1 MRISDDILFFT
12 MGTSHS
18 DIHLIIAPGKSVN
31 TPYSKGILLASI
43 VILSSVSVLFIEI
56 DIEELNNDSLKLNG
70 EAKTSSLVDVPSW
83 RIYDIWN
90 YNGNLDLVNY
100 IASSGVNTNLQS
112 MSGTLQKTVT
122 DIYTMTVDNK
132 STLVYNIQSHGEY
145 DSGGAISLEGT
156 NGCLYVTMDT
166 EEIVRVSDLASI
178 EQEATFDLVFDPVL
192 FGSCRTWL
200 RQDVAELIVL
210 NEYSPPL
217 ESYDFPLY
225 VGDNWD
231 EDFTQETS
239 YSGSSDYV
247 TIPSDTLD
255 SNSIN
260 WEIMSQGFSGVGYS
274 GCIPSYN
281 ISSTNSDGE
290 DAGYKWFCPAIRG
303 DIKTETIEGIGFT
316 AIHSL
321 SSYYAASRPKQI
333 EVEVEFPLAPI
344 DMDISAWINVSQGGN
359 PLSNQNVE
367 FRYEIEGD
375 IQTVTT
381 AANGSAH
388 IIFNTGHAADNSIT
402 TNDLGSHGIVAW
414 ISSENVVGAATVSI
428 DPNIHEIDLIAYTD
442 GVTVERTRGIRT
454 VSLNDDI
461 GFNAIPGDVLTFS
474 IPVIN
479 RGLIK
484 SPTTILEVTGADGA
498 TSSAN
503 VPRLDSLAETRIEID
518 WVVPANQPS
527 GDSSI
532 LFEVDP
538 GEAITSDGNRSNNQG
553 SFTIFIGRLPEAVL
567 LIPDESLT
575 LDEIVF
581 NGLSSWDPDGG
592 SISCYFTIEK
602 LNGDTIGSEEPDCIH
617 EYSWDDDGTFLV
629 TMLVTDDESD
639 ADYAESSVSILNR
652 YPEITIGTE
661 SDNVPVLSPVTFE
674 LTERIDLDTQHPQA
688 PVDIQWKSPCE
699 EGAISLKCT
708 VTPTEEG
715 TYTVEVDAMDDDG
728 AITTETYTVNVNNI
742 APFDSE
748 VEVIFQGNR
757 IQPNSYGL
765 FTINEGDELTIR
777 GIAHDSENDIDSL
790 QHIWTPDA
798 ESFPDIQTIQ
808 IGRVSL
814 ITHTFETD
822 GQHLATLQV
831 IDDDGESAETLTVP
845 FKVNNI
851 VPSILPF
858 AEPLPAAEDND
869 IEISM
874 RVEDTS
880 HDLQIMTSCFDLNPD
895 ENTDSTGNKTDDCD
909 VESIHLKHSWPD
921 SNSAP
926 DHITFHATDDD
937 GRRAWVSI
945 PIDIRNVKP
954 IARATTSTY
963 QPVSGESFI
972 INANG
977 TTDSIF
983 DMQNMRYQWDLN
995 IAKDSDG
1002 DGNPANDIDVEGNII
1017 ELVFDV
1023 EGTVIVQLTVNDG
1036 DATDSIILTIQVQ
1049 KAPFS
1054 VVGLVSSPIFI
1065 VFILI
1070 IMAGGGGYLFL
1081 QKKKE
1086 EVYDEPLMSKR
1097 RKISMDDAFDDA
1109 GFDPFSEDKERRR
1122 VQSNRE
1128 VEKTS
1133 SEPIK
1138 VEEKIMVDY
1147 LTEMDAEQKE
1157 SVETEP
1163 NVVSLNEVLSTED
1176 IEALLGEEE

>member
-1 MRISDDILFFT
+1 M
-12 MGTSHS
+12 
-18 DIHLIIAPGKSVN
+18 N
-31 TPYSKGILLASI
+31 TPFRKSILLASI
-43 VILSSVSVLFIEI
+43 VIFSSFSGLFFEI
-56 DIEELNNDSLKLNG
+56 DTDELRDDSLKWNG

-83 RIYDIWN
+83 KINDIWN

-100 IASSGVNTNLQS
+100 VASSGVNTNLQS
-112 MSGTLQKTVT
+112 MSGTLQKIVT

-132 STLVYNIQSHGEY
+132 STLVYNIQTHGEY

-156 NGCLYVTMDT
+156 NGCLFVTMDT
-166 EEIVRVSDLASI
+166 DEIIRVSDLATI

-200 RQDVAELIVL
+200 RQNVAELIVL

-231 EDFTQETS
+231 EDYTQETS

-247 TIPSDTLD
+247 TIPSDTVG
-255 SNSIN
+255 SNSTN
-260 WEIMSQGFSGVGYS
+260 WEVMSQGYSGVGYS

-281 ISSTNSDGE
+281 ISSTNSGGE
-290 DAGYKWFCPAIRG
+290 DTGYKWFCPAIRG

-321 SSYYAASRPKQI
+321 SSYNAVNRPKQI
-333 EVEVEFPLAPI
+333 DVEVEFPLSPI
-344 DMDISAWINVSQGGN
+344 DMDISAWVNVSQDGN

-367 FRYEIEGD
+367 FRYEIGGN

-388 IIFNTGHAADNSIT
+388 VIFNTGHAADDSIT

-414 ISSENVVGAATVSI
+414 IPSENLVGVATVTI
-428 DPNIHEIDLIAYTD
+428 DPDIHEIDLIAHTD
-442 GVTVERTRGIRT
+442 GVTVERTRGIRI

-461 GFNAIPGDVLTFS
+461 GFNAIPGDILTFS

-484 SPTTILEVTGADGA
+484 SPTTILEVTGTDGA
-498 TSSAN
+498 ISSAN
-503 VPRLDSLAETRIEID
+503 VPHLDSLAETRIEID
-518 WVVPANQPS
+518 WVVPANQLS
-527 GDSSI
+527 GFASI

-538 GEAITSDGNRSNNQG
+538 GEVITNDGNRSNNQG

-567 LIPDESLT
+567 LIPNEALT
-575 LDEIVF
+575 LNEIVF
-581 NGLSSWDPDGG
+581 NALSSWDPDGG

-629 TMLVTDDESD
+629 TVLVTDDESD
-639 ADYAESSVSILNR
+639 TDYAESSVTILNR
-652 YPEITIGTE
+652 YPEITISTE
-661 SDNVPVLSPVTFE
+661 SDYVPVLSPVTFE
-674 LTERIDLDTQHPQA
+674 LTERIDLDTQNPQA

-699 EGAISLKCT
+699 EGAIALKCT

-728 AITTETYTVNVNNI
+728 AITTETYTVNVMNI
-742 APFDSE
+742 APFNSE
-748 VEVIFQGNR
+748 VEVTFQGNR
-757 IQPNSYGL
+757 LQPNSYGL
-765 FTINEGDELTIR
+765 FTVNEGDELTIR

-790 QHIWTPDA
+790 QHIWSPDA
-798 ESFPDIQTIQ
+798 ENFPDLQSIQ
-808 IGRVSL
+808 IGRESL
-814 ITHTFETD
+814 ITHIFETD

-851 VPSILPF
+851 APTIRPF
-858 AEPLPAAEDND
+858 AEPLPAAEDNE
-869 IEISM
+869 IEISIM
-874 RVEDTS
+874 VDDTT
-880 HDLQIMTSCFDLNPD
+880 HDLQIMTACFDLNPD
-895 ENTDSTGNKTDDCD
+895 ENTDSIGNKTDDCD
-909 VESIHLKHSWPD
+909 VESLHLKQSWPD

-937 GRRAWVSI
+937 GGRAWVSI
-945 PIDIRNVKP
+945 PIDIRNIKP
-954 IARATTSTY
+954 TAKATTSTY
-963 QPVSGESFI
+963 QPVSGESFV
-972 INANG
+972 INASG
-977 TTDSIF
+977 TVDSVF

-1002 DGNPANDIDVEGNII
+1002 DGNPANDIDVEGSII
-1017 ELVFDV
+1017 ELEFNE
-1023 EGTVIVQLTVNDG
+1023 EGTIIVQLTVNDG
-1036 DATDSIILTIQVQ
+1036 DATDSMILTIQVQ

-1054 VVGLVSSPIFI
+1054 VVGLVSSPFFIIFI
-1065 VFILI
+1065 VSI
-1070 IMAGGGGYLFL
+1070 IVGVGGFLFL

-1086 EVYDEPLMSKR
+1086 VYDIPLMNQLK
-1097 RKISMDDAFDDA
+1097 KISMDDAFDDE
-1109 GFDPFSEDKERRR
+1109 GFDPFSEDKERRQ
-1122 VQSNRE
+1122 VKSNRV
-1128 VEKTS
+1128 VEKTV
-1133 SEPIK
+1133 SEPIEE
-1138 VEEKIMVDY
+1138 EEKPKVDY
-1147 LTEMDAEQKE
+1147 LTEIDAEQIE
-1157 SVETEP
+1157 SDGTAP
-1163 NVVSLNEVLSTED
+1163 NVASINEVLSTED
-1176 IEALLGEEE
+1176 IEALLDEEE

>member
-1 MRISDDILFFT
+1 M
-12 MGTSHS
+12 
-18 DIHLIIAPGKSVN
+18 N
-31 TPYSKGILLASI
+31 TPLRKSFLLASI
-43 VILSSVSVLFIEI
+43 VIFSSFSGLFFEI
-56 DIEELNNDSLKLNG
+56 GTDELRNDSLKWNG

-83 RIYDIWN
+83 NINDIWN

-100 IASSGVNTNLQS
+100 VASSGINTNLQS

-122 DIYTMTVDNK
+122 DINTMTVDNK

-156 NGCLYVTMDT
+156 NGCLFVTMDT
-166 EEIVRVSDLASI
+166 EEIIRVSDLATI

-192 FGSCRTWL
+192 FGSCRTFL
-200 RQDVAELIVL
+200 RQNVAELIVL

-247 TIPSDTLD
+247 TIPSDTVD
-255 SNSIN
+255 SNSTN
-260 WEIMSQGFSGVGYS
+260 WEVMSQGFSGVGYS

-290 DAGYKWFCPAIRG
+290 DTGYKWFCPAIRG

-321 SSYYAASRPKQI
+321 SSYNAANRPKQI
-333 EVEVEFPLAPI
+333 DVEVEFPLSPI
-344 DMDISAWINVSQGGN
+344 DMDISAWVNVSQGGN

-367 FRYEIEGD
+367 FRYEIGGN

-388 IIFNTGHAADNSIT
+388 VIFNTGHAADDSIT

-414 ISSENVVGAATVSI
+414 IPSENLIGVATVTI
-428 DPNIHEIDLIAYTD
+428 DPDIHEIDLIAHTD
-442 GVTVERTRGIRT
+442 GVTVERTRGIRI

-461 GFNAIPGDVLTFS
+461 GFNAIPGDILTFS

-484 SPTTILEVTGADGA
+484 SPTTILEVTGTDGA
-498 TSSAN
+498 ISSAN
-503 VPRLDSLAETRIEID
+503 VPHLDSLAETRIEID
-518 WVVPANQPS
+518 WVVPANQLS
-527 GDSSI
+527 GYASI

-538 GEAITSDGNRSNNQG
+538 DEVITNDGNRSNNQG

-567 LIPDESLT
+567 LIPNEALT
-575 LDEIVF
+575 LNEIVF

-617 EYSWDDDGTFLV
+617 EYSWDDDGIFLV
-629 TMLVTDDESD
+629 TILVTDDESD
-639 ADYAESSVSILNR
+639 TDYAESSVTILNR
-652 YPEITIGTE
+652 HPEITISTE

-674 LTERIDLDTQHPQA
+674 LTERIDLDTQNPQS

-699 EGAISLKCT
+699 EGAIALKCT

-728 AITTETYTVNVNNI
+728 AITTETYTVNVMNI
-742 APFDSE
+742 APFNSE
-748 VEVIFQGNR
+748 VEVTFQGNR
-757 IQPNSYGL
+757 LQPNSYGL
-765 FTINEGDELTIR
+765 FTVNEGEELTIR

-798 ESFPDIQTIQ
+798 ENIPDLQFIQ
-808 IGRVSL
+808 IGRESL

-851 VPSILPF
+851 APTIRPF
-858 AEPLPAAEDND
+858 AEPLPAAEDNE

-874 RVEDTS
+874 MVDDTT
-880 HDLQIMTSCFDLNPD
+880 HDLQIMTACFDLNPD
-895 ENTDSTGNKTDDCD
+895 ENTDSIGNKTDDCD
-909 VESIHLKHSWPD
+909 VESLHLKQSWPD

-926 DHITFHATDDD
+926 SHITFHATDDD
-937 GRRAWVSI
+937 GGRAWVSI

-954 IARATTSTY
+954 TAKATTSTY
-963 QPVSGESFI
+963 QPVSGESFV
-972 INANG
+972 INASG
-977 TTDSIF
+977 TVDSVF

-1002 DGNPANDIDVEGNII
+1002 DGNPANDIDVEGSII
-1017 ELVFDV
+1017 ELVFNE
-1023 EGTVIVQLTVNDG
+1023 EGTIIVQLTVNDG
-1036 DATDSIILTIQVQ
+1036 DATDSMILTIQVQ

-1054 VVGLVSSPIFI
+1054 VVGLVSSPFFIIFI
-1065 VFILI
+1065 VSI
-1070 IMAGGGGYLFL
+1070 IVGVGGFLFL

-1086 EVYDEPLMSKR
+1086 VYDIPLMNQLK
-1097 RKISMDDAFDDA
+1097 KISMDDAFDDE
-1109 GFDPFSEDKERRR
+1109 GFDPFSEDKERRQ
-1122 VQSNRE
+1122 VKSNRV
-1128 VEKTS
+1128 VEKTV
-1133 SEPIK
+1133 SEPIEE
-1138 VEEKIMVDY
+1138 EEKPKVDY
-1147 LTEMDAEQKE
+1147 LTEIDAEQIE
-1157 SVETEP
+1157 SDGTAP
-1163 NVVSLNEVLSTED
+1163 NVASINEVLSTED
-1176 IEALLGEEE
+1176 IEALLDEEE

>member
-1 MRISDDILFFT
+1 M
-12 MGTSHS
+12 
-18 DIHLIIAPGKSVN
+18 N
-31 TPYSKGILLASI
+31 TPFHKSILLASI
-43 VILSSVSVLFIEI
+43 VIFSSFSGLFFEI
-56 DIEELNNDSLKLNG
+56 GTDELRNDSLKWNG

-83 RIYDIWN
+83 NINDIWN

-100 IASSGVNTNLQS
+100 VASSGINTNLQS

-156 NGCLYVTMDT
+156 DGCLFVTMDT
-166 EEIVRVSDLASI
+166 EEIVRASDLASI
-178 EQEATFDLVFDPVL
+178 EQEATFDLVFDPVF
-192 FGSCRTWL
+192 FGSCRTFL
-200 RQDVAELIVL
+200 RQNVAELIVL

-239 YSGSSDYV
+239 YSGSSNYV
-247 TIPSDTLD
+247 TIPSDTVD
-255 SNSIN
+255 SNSTN
-260 WEIMSQGFSGVGYS
+260 WEVMSQGFSGVGYS

-290 DAGYKWFCPAIRG
+290 DTGYKWFCPAIRG

-321 SSYYAASRPKQI
+321 SSYNAVNRPKQI
-333 EVEVEFPLAPI
+333 DVEVEFPLSPI
-344 DMDISAWINVSQGGN
+344 DLDISAWVNVSQGGN

-367 FRYEIEGD
+367 FRYEIGGN

-388 IIFNTGHAADNSIT
+388 IIFNTGHAADDSIT

-414 ISSENVVGAATVSI
+414 IPSENLIGVATVTI
-428 DPNIHEIDLIAYTD
+428 DPDIHEIDLIAYTD

-461 GFNAIPGDVLTFS
+461 GFNAIPGDILTFS

-484 SPTTILEVTGADGA
+484 SPTTILEVTGTDGA

-518 WVVPANQPS
+518 WVVPANQLS
-527 GDSSI
+527 GYASI

-538 GEAITSDGNRSNNQG
+538 GEVITNDGNRSNNQG

-567 LIPDESLT
+567 LIPNEALT

-617 EYSWDDDGTFLV
+617 EYSWDDDGIFLV
-629 TMLVTDDESD
+629 TILVTDDESD
-639 ADYAESSVSILNR
+639 TDYTESSVTILNR
-652 YPEITIGTE
+652 HPEITISTE
-661 SDNVPVLSPVTFE
+661 SDNVPVLSRVTFE

-699 EGAISLKCT
+699 E
-708 VTPTEEG
+708 TEEG

-728 AITTETYTVNVNNI
+728 AITTETYTVNVMNI
-742 APFDSE
+742 APFNSE
-748 VEVIFQGNR
+748 VEVTFQGNR
-757 IQPNSYGL
+757 LQPNSYGL
-765 FTINEGDELTIR
+765 FTVNEGEELTIR

-798 ESFPDIQTIQ
+798 ENIPDLQFIQ
-808 IGRVSL
+808 IGRESL
-814 ITHTFETD
+814 ITHRFETD

-851 VPSILPF
+851 APTIRPF
-858 AEPLPAAEDND
+858 AEPLPAAEDNE

-874 RVEDTS
+874 MVDDTA
-880 HDLQIMTSCFDLNPD
+880 HDLQIMTACFDINPD
-895 ENTDSTGNKTDDCD
+895 ENTDSIGNKTDDCD
-909 VESIHLKHSWPD
+909 VESLHLKQSWPD

-926 DHITFHATDDD
+926 DYITFHATDDD
-937 GRRAWVSI
+937 GGRAWVSI

-954 IARATTSTY
+954 TARATTSTY
-963 QPVSGESFI
+963 QPVSGESFV

-977 TTDSIF
+977 TVDSVF

-1002 DGNPANDIDVEGNII
+1002 DGNPANDIDVEGSII
-1017 ELVFDV
+1017 ELVFNE
-1023 EGTVIVQLTVNDG
+1023 EGTIIVQLTVNDG
-1036 DATDSIILTIQVQ
+1036 DASDSMILTIQVQ

-1054 VVGLVSSPIFI
+1054 VVGLVSSPFFIIFI
-1065 VFILI
+1065 VSI
-1070 IMAGGGGYLFL
+1070 IVGVGGFLFL

-1086 EVYDEPLMSKR
+1086 VYDIPLMSQLK
-1097 RKISMDDAFDDA
+1097 KISMDDAFDDE
-1109 GFDPFSEDKERRR
+1109 GFDPFSEDKERRQ
-1122 VQSNRE
+1122 VKSNRV
-1128 VEKTS
+1128 VEKTV

-1138 VEEKIMVDY
+1138 EEKKTKVDY
-1147 LTEMDAEQKE
+1147 LTEIDVEQIE
-1157 SVETEP
+1157 SDGTEP
-1163 NVVSLNEVLSTED
+1163 NVASINEVLSAED
-1176 IEALLGEEE
+1176 IEALFDEEE